1 MKHVGAIWFVLLP
14 VLACGCLRAPVGAG
28 HDRTV
33 HVEQLPSLNIPRSG
47 HALLEIGGELTV
59 IGGHTTGFVPT
70 ATAEY
75 LKDGK
80 WHLVESLYPHDHAAV
95 AKLPGG
101 EVLVAGGMSESFGKG
116 RSLGAEVYNPVTH
129 SFSPVPILD
138 RARART
144 SAAVLSDGTIVVCGN
159 WCGEDDI
166 ASYSTGKGGSLI
178 KAAVQPRSSP
188 YILPCA
194 PDNALILSPS
204 GSEGE
209 MDGPILIDRFKG
221 DPFCDSL
228 FLEWRP
234 LVFEA
239 SYSLDCYSIGND
251 ALGAY
256 AALIPATR
264 IEDGQAGIIKQ
275 TGENFSLLET
285 ETPIPMTSPEGES
298 IAWSVVHTDKAVG
311 QAYLVSFAARK
322 ERIYVCRIGYGE
334 VLRGGK
340 APVTLFSADNYVHG
354 WDLYNVLLPG
364 GRIAFVG
371 GNTGDNYNPVGTAF
385 ILHTEPVRN
394 RPAAI
399 SVWPFLLLLAVGGM
413 LGCYLLLRRR
423 PSPARPEPE
432 FREPVPSQGADLS
445 SRIATLVEDRQLYLR
460 KGLKVQDI
468 ATELATNS
476 TYVSAC
482 INGQWGMSFP
492 EYLTSLRIRHA
503 KALILQYP
511 DKPMYQVADES
522 GFANEQSFYRSFKAL
537 TGKTPSEWTQI
548 QNAREKEK

>member
-1 MKHVGAIWFVLLP
+1 MRRLRPILIVGIF
-14 VLACGCLRAPVGAG
+14 LACTSSPNEETPSPER
-28 HDRTV
+28 
-33 HVEQLPSLNIPRSG
+33 LPSLNIPRSG
-47 HALLEIGGELTV
+47 HVLLEIDGELTV

-80 WHLVESLYPHDHAAV
+80 WHLVESLYPHDLAAV

-101 EVLVAGGMSESFGKG
+101 EVLVAGGMSEPFGKG

-138 RARART
+138 RARARA
-144 SAAVLSDGTIVVCGN
+144 SAAVLSDGTIVVSGN
-159 WCGEDDI
+159 WYGEDGI
-166 ASYSTGKGGSLI
+166 ASYSTGKGGSRI
-178 KAAVQPRSSP
+178 KAAALPRSNP
-188 YILPCA
+188 YIVPCA
-194 PDNALILSPS
+194 PDNALIL
-204 GSEGE
+204 GSLGSYGE
-209 MDGPILIDRFKG
+209 RDGPLLIDRFKG

-228 FLEWRP
+228 FLEWR
-234 LVFEA
+234 LLAFEA

-256 AALIPATR
+256 AALLPATR
-264 IEDGQAGIIKQ
+264 IEDGQVGIIKQ

-298 IAWSVVHTDKAVG
+298 IVWSIVHTDKAAG
-311 QAYLVSFAARK
+311 QAYLVSTAARK

-340 APVTLFSADNYVHG
+340 APVTLFSADNYVQG
-354 WDLYNVLLPG
+354 ADLYNVLLPG
-364 GRIAFVG
+364 GRIAFAG
-371 GNTGDNYNPVGTAF
+371 GNAGDNYNPVGDAF
-385 ILHTEPVRN
+385 ILHTEPVRA
-394 RPAAI
+394 RSAAVP
-399 SVWPFLLLLAVGGM
+399 VWPFLLLLAAGGV
-413 LGCYLLLRRR
+413 LGCFLALRRR
-423 PSPARPEPE
+423 LSPASPEPGYPDAVPSP
-432 FREPVPSQGADLS
+432 GADLS
-445 SRIATLVEDRQLYLR
+445 SRIATLVEDRRLYLR
-460 KGLKVQDI
+460 KGLKVQDV
-468 ATELATNS
+468 ASELATNS

-503 KALILQYP
+503 KELILQYP
-511 DKPMYQVADES
+511 DKPLYQVADES

-537 TGKTPSEWTQI
+537 TGKTPSEWTQT
-548 QNAREKEK
+548 QNVGEKEK